1 MDYDC
6 VTPASPFQ
14 VTWSHLNDGSYHPCR
29 PERMTR
35 PARAQEFLIPV
46 LYRSSGRRATGS
58 DELDWRGSGT
68 RFTMSLMR
76 YIAMSLFV
84 LTAVLACRSGQSGSP
99 SRPHQGPRDKYL
111 VLAAEL
117 EAVGRDNLYDAV
129 RQARPGWFTRSTRNR
144 TGDGSILVYFDDQP
158 VGNATALRR
167 FSTHA
172 VDKVRYL
179 SPTEAQV
186 RYGQTNVGRPAIL
199 VETARR

>member
-1 MDYDC
+1 
-6 VTPASPFQ
+6 
-14 VTWSHLNDGSYHPCR
+14 
-29 PERMTR
+29 
-35 PARAQEFLIPV
+35 
-46 LYRSSGRRATGS
+46 
-58 DELDWRGSGT
+58 
-68 RFTMSLMR
+68 MSLMR
-76 YIAMSLFV
+76 YIAISLFV
-84 LTAVLACRSGQSGSP
+84 LSAVLGCRSGQSGSP
-99 SRPHQGPRDKYL
+99 TRPHQGPRDQYL
-111 VLAAEL
+111 ILAAEL

-167 FSTHA
+167 FSTQA

>member
-6 VTPASPFQ
+6 VTSASPFQ
-14 VTWSHLNDGSYHPCR
+14 VTWSHQHDGSHHPCR
-29 PERMTR
+29 RERMTR
-35 PARAQEFLIPV
+35 PARAQEFL
-46 LYRSSGRRATGS
+46 YRSSTGPRGRRATGS

-76 YIAMSLFV
+76 YIALSLFV

-99 SRPHQGPRDKYL
+99 TRPHQGLRDQYL
-111 VLAAEL
+111 ILAAEL

-158 VGNATALRR
+158 VG
-167 FSTHA
+167 
-172 VDKVRYL
+172 
-179 SPTEAQV
+179 
-186 RYGQTNVGRPAIL
+186 
-199 VETARR
+199 